1 VSAQRFTLA
10 AIGRTIEAEMRVR
23 EDKSAPLRSA
33 NGNYLADRRIGSIAD
48 PAPRERTLHSIPG
61 VIETG
66 LFSGSAELVVLSDGL
81 TVTRRQRPGGVS

>member
-33 NGNYLADRRIGSIAD
+33 NGNYLADHGSVRLQTRPLANARCTRF
-48 PAPRERTLHSIPG
+48 PA
-61 VIETG
+61 
-66 LFSGSAELVVLSDGL
+66 
-81 TVTRRQRPGGVS
+81 